1 MSMNY
6 LSEMSFLS
14 NLHLD
19 SISADLIEKDLANS
33 LREIHGH
40 IKVTKTLG
48 VSLQHNS
55 DEKVTQEARAGE
67 QVLLINRFLRTA
79 SITKEAMWGW
89 TQRFLALDSFYQKMV
104 DSGYFPARK
113 REEWLEDGTE
123 YDTHAQD
130 LIPILHESMRKLD
143 QYVEALEKELAI
155 AENRLLKERY
165 WHADM
170 VVAIEKASGEEKR
183 SETKS
188 EALTDDEYL
197 DRLIQENR
205 AEEEEME
212 YTDSASQNF
221 NDEPCWIIFLRYIL
235 CSVCYSWIS
244 YTVIGQGG
252 LCVHLCIS
260 DFWHFHEPKAKSF
273 YWNERAETCC
283 LDVGR
288 STTNETVCIL
298 GK

>member
-130 LIPILHESMRKLD
+130 LIPILHENMRKLD

-155 AENRLLKERY
+155 AENRLLKERRT
-165 WHADM
+165 AR
-170 VVAIEKASGEEKR
+170 KKKR
-183 SETKS
+183 WSIRIRPART
-188 EALTDDEYL
+188 
-197 DRLIQENR
+197 
-205 AEEEEME
+205 
-212 YTDSASQNF
+212 
-221 NDEPCWIIFLRYIL
+221 
-235 CSVCYSWIS
+235 
-244 YTVIGQGG
+244 
-252 LCVHLCIS
+252 
-260 DFWHFHEPKAKSF
+260 
-273 YWNERAETCC
+273 
-283 LDVGR
+283 
-288 STTNETVCIL
+288 STTNHAVRVKK
-298 GK
+298 GKWPVWKER